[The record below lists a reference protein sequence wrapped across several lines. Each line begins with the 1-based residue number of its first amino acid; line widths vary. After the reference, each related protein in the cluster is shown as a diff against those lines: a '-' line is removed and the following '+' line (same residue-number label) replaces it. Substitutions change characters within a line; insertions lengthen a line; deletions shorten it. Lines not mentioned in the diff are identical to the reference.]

1 MKLSKAQNTRYA
13 FTIVEVLAV
22 ISIIALLAALVI
34 GLQGRVKGKAEES
47 RLLTEMAGIE
57 LALEN
62 YKAANGNYPPSNPW
76 GSKAYPVA
84 DWSGAA
90 GQDNQLY
97 LHLVGLPT
105 SQQKKPFLPDV
116 KEERHQGNVLLASVT
131 DGRVSGQSAKWYYNA
146 YDPKYN
152 KGSFDLW
159 VEYGDWG
166 EDGQQGTSD
175 DIVKVISNWDK

>member
-1 MKLSKAQNTRYA
+1 MKLSKAHNTRYA

-22 ISIIALLAALVI
+22 ISIMALLAALVI

-47 RLLTEMAGIE
+47 RLMTEMAGIE

-76 GSKAYPVA
+76 GTTAYPVA

-105 SQQKKPFLPDV
+105 SQQKKQFLPDV

>member
-1 MKLSKAQNTRYA
+1 MKLSKAQDTRYA

-22 ISIIALLAALVI
+22 ISIMALLAALVI

-47 RLLTEMAGIE
+47 RLMTEMAGIE

-105 SQQKKPFLPDV
+105 SQQKSHFCPMLK
-116 KEERHQGNVLLASVT
+116 RSVT
-131 DGRVSGQSAKWYYNA
+131 KGMFCWLPLPMAVLAGNQQNGITMPMTLSTIRAALTYGLSMAIGVRMG
-146 YDPKYN
+146 N
-152 KGSFDLW
+152 K
-159 VEYGDWG
+159 VPPT
-166 EDGQQGTSD
+166 TS
-175 DIVKVISNWDK
+175 